1 MYLTVKS
8 EWESRR
14 FAIWL
19 GVGHRQEISMEDSLK
34 LNISYRQILQMAIPI
49 SFAILVP
56 QFNFLINSFF
66 LSKLGPGYMGASGIT
81 GVYYL
86 IFSVIGYGL
95 NNGLQTLV
103 SRRAGQD
110 RSSEIGGLFIQSIYL
125 TLLIA
130 VFGIICTYSF
140 APAIFGSFTDP
151 ALAKQSTSFLFIR
164 IWGLPSLYIYQM
176 RNALLVGTNQ
186 SKLLIWGTLAETIS
200 NVVLDY
206 GLIFGNLG
214 MPKLGFNGAAY
225 ASIMAEFIGMV
236 VVLAIINAKGM
247 NTRFKLFDNLTFNWK
262 ISKTIF
268 IQSSPIILQYAI
280 SIISWEFF
288 FILVSHD
295 GMLALDVSQ
304 LMRLLFGFYGI
315 FIWSFAA
322 TSSTMVSNLVGQGLS
337 KRVMIL
343 VGRIAMLSAGST
355 LVIFIPVQLFTREI
369 LSLFNDDA
377 AFLTMAIPVLRVV
390 SVAILM
396 MSVSTVCLNAV
407 TGTGNTRINLMIEM
421 ITIVMYIVYVYLV
434 MEVYNLPIVW
444 GWGSEWVYWT
454 SIFIMSFAYLKSGK
468 WNNAKSRSI

>member
-1 MYLTVKS
+1 
-8 EWESRR
+8 
-14 FAIWL
+14 
-19 GVGHRQEISMEDSLK
+19 MEDNLK

-66 LSKLGPGYMGASGIT
+66 LSKLGPGFMGASGIT

-86 IFSVIGYGL
+86 VFSVIGYGL

-125 TLLIA
+125 TLMIA
-130 VFGIICTYSF
+130 AFGIICTYGF
-140 APAIFGSFTDP
+140 APAIFGNFTDP

-164 IWGLPSLYIYQM
+164 IWGLPFLYIYQM

-186 SKLLIWGTLAETIS
+186 SKLLIWGTLAETVS

-225 ASIMAEFIGMV
+225 ASIMAEFIGMI

-247 NTRFKLFDNLTFNWK
+247 DKRFKLFDNLQFNWQ

-315 FIWSFAA
+315 FIWAFAA

-355 LVIFIPVQLFTREI
+355 LVVFIPVQLFTREI
-369 LSLFNDDA
+369 LSLFNDDL
-377 AFLTMAIPVLRVV
+377 AFLTMAIPVLRIV

-421 ITIVMYIVYVYLV
+421 ITVVMYILYVYLV
-434 MEVYNLPIVW
+434 MEVFNMSIAW

-468 WNNAKSRSI
+468 WNNARSRSI

>member
-1 MYLTVKS
+1 
-8 EWESRR
+8 
-14 FAIWL
+14 
-19 GVGHRQEISMEDSLK
+19 
-34 LNISYRQILQMAIPI
+34 
-49 SFAILVP
+49 
-56 QFNFLINSFF
+56 
-66 LSKLGPGYMGASGIT
+66 MGASGIT

-86 IFSVIGYGL
+86 VFSVIGYGL

-125 TLLIA
+125 TLMIA
-130 VFGIICTYSF
+130 AFGIICTYGF
-140 APAIFGSFTDP
+140 APAIFGNFTDP

-164 IWGLPSLYIYQM
+164 IWGLPFLYIYQM

-186 SKLLIWGTLAETIS
+186 SKLLIWGTLAETVS

-247 NTRFKLFDNLTFNWK
+247 DKRFKLFDNLQFNWQ

-315 FIWSFAA
+315 FIWAFAA

-355 LVIFIPVQLFTREI
+355 LVVFIPVQLFTREI
-369 LSLFNDDA
+369 LSLFNDDLT
-377 AFLTMAIPVLRVV
+377 FLTMAIPVLRVV

-421 ITIVMYIVYVYLV
+421 ITVVMYILYVYLV
-434 MEVYNLPIVW
+434 MEVFNMSIAW

-468 WNNAKSRSI
+468 WNNARSRSI

>member
-1 MYLTVKS
+1 
-8 EWESRR
+8 
-14 FAIWL
+14 
-19 GVGHRQEISMEDSLK
+19 
-34 LNISYRQILQMAIPI
+34 MAIPI

-66 LSKLGPGYMGASGIT
+66 LSKLGPGFMGASGIT

-86 IFSVIGYGL
+86 VFSVIGYGL

-110 RSSEIGGLFIQSIYL
+110 RSTEIGGLFIQSIYL
-125 TLLIA
+125 TLMIA

-140 APAIFGSFTDP
+140 APTIFGSFTDP

-164 IWGLPSLYIYQM
+164 IWGLPFLYIYQM

-214 MPKLGFNGAAY
+214 LPKLGFNGAAY

-247 NTRFKLFDNLTFNWK
+247 NTRFKLFDNLQFNWK
-262 ISKTIF
+262 ISKTIL

-288 FILVSHD
+288 FIQVSHD

-315 FIWSFAA
+315 FIWAFAA

-355 LVIFIPVQLFTREI
+355 LVVFIPVQLFTREI
-369 LSLFNDDA
+369 LSIFNDDA
-377 AFLTMAIPVLRVV
+377 AFLAMAVPVLRVV

-434 MEVYNLPIVW
+434 MEVYNLSIVW

-468 WNNAKSRSI
+468 WNNARSRSI

>member
-1 MYLTVKS
+1 
-8 EWESRR
+8 
-14 FAIWL
+14 
-19 GVGHRQEISMEDSLK
+19 MEESLK
-34 LNISYRQILQMAIPI
+34 LNISYRQILQMSIPI

-66 LSKLGPGYMGASGIT
+66 LSKLGPGFMGASGVT

-86 IFSVIGYGL
+86 VFSVIGYGL
-95 NNGLQTLV
+95 NNGLQSLV

-110 RSSEIGGLFIQSIYL
+110 RTSEIGGLFMQSVYL
-125 TLLIA
+125 TLAIA
-130 VFGIICTYSF
+130 LLGIICTYAF
-140 APAIFGSFTDP
+140 APLIFGSFTDP
-151 ALAKQSTSFLFIR
+151 ALAKQSTGFLFIR
-164 IWGLPSLYIYQM
+164 IWGLPFLYIYQM

-214 MPKLGFNGAAY
+214 MPKMGFNGAAY
-225 ASIMAEFIGMV
+225 ASISAECIGMV
-236 VVLAIINAKGM
+236 VVFAIINAKGM
-247 NTRFKLFDNLTFNWK
+247 NVRFKLFDNLKFNWE
-262 ISKTIF
+262 ISKTILV
-268 IQSSPIILQYAI
+268 QSSPIIMQYAI

-315 FIWSFAA
+315 FIWAFAA
-322 TSSTMVSNLVGQGLS
+322 TATTMVSNVIGQGMS

-343 VGRIAMLSAGST
+343 VGRIITLSTGST
-355 LVIFIPVQLFTREI
+355 LIIFIPVQCFTKEI
-369 LSLFNDDA
+369 LSIFNDDA
-377 AFLTMAIPVLRVV
+377 AFLAMAIPVLRIV

-407 TGTGNTRINLMIEM
+407 TGTGNTRINLMIELV
-421 ITIVMYIVYVYLV
+421 TIVLYISYVYIV
-434 MEVYNLPIVW
+434 MEVYDLSIAW
-444 GWGSEWVYWT
+444 GWGSEWVYWS
-454 SIFIMSFAYLKSGK
+454 SIFILSFAYLKSGK
-468 WNNAKSRSI
+468 WNNARSRQI

>member
-140 APAIFGSFTDP
+140 APVIFGSFTDP

-164 IWGLPSLYIYQM
+164 IWGLPFLYIYQM

-236 VVLAIINAKGM
+236 VVLAVINAKGM
-247 NTRFKLFDNLTFNWK
+247 NARFKLFDNLTFNWK

-369 LSLFNDDA
+369 LSIFNDDA

-421 ITIVMYIVYVYLV
+421 ITIVMYIIYVYLV
-434 MEVYNLPIVW
+434 MEVYNLSIVW

>member
-140 APAIFGSFTDP
+140 APVIFGSFTDP
-151 ALAKQSTSFLFIR
+151 DLAKQSTSFLFIR
-164 IWGLPSLYIYQM
+164 IWGLPFLYIYQM

-236 VVLAIINAKGM
+236 VVLAVINAKGM
-247 NTRFKLFDNLTFNWK
+247 NARFKLFDNLTFNWK

-369 LSLFNDDA
+369 LSIFNDDA

-434 MEVYNLPIVW
+434 MEVYNLSIVW

>member
-1 MYLTVKS
+1 
-8 EWESRR
+8 
-14 FAIWL
+14 
-19 GVGHRQEISMEDSLK
+19 MEDNLK

-66 LSKLGPGYMGASGIT
+66 LSKLGPGFMGASGIT

-86 IFSVIGYGL
+86 VFSVIGYGL

-125 TLLIA
+125 TLIIA
-130 VFGIICTYSF
+130 AFGIICTYGF
-140 APAIFGSFTDP
+140 APAIFGNFTDP

-164 IWGLPSLYIYQM
+164 IWGLPFLYIYQM

-186 SKLLIWGTLAETIS
+186 SKLLIWGTLAETVS

-225 ASIMAEFIGMV
+225 ASIMAEFIGMI

-247 NTRFKLFDNLTFNWK
+247 DKRFKLFDNLQFNWQ

-315 FIWSFAA
+315 FIWAFAA

-355 LVIFIPVQLFTREI
+355 LVVFIPVQLFTREI
-369 LSLFNDDA
+369 LSLFNDDL
-377 AFLTMAIPVLRVV
+377 AFLTMAIPVLRIV

-421 ITIVMYIVYVYLV
+421 ITVVMYILYVYLV
-434 MEVYNLPIVW
+434 MEVFNMSIAW

-468 WNNAKSRSI
+468 WNNARSRSI

>member
-1 MYLTVKS
+1 M
-8 EWESRR
+8 
-14 FAIWL
+14 
-19 GVGHRQEISMEDSLK
+19 DNSLK

-66 LSKLGPGYMGASGIT
+66 LSQLGPGYMGASGIT

-86 IFSVIGYGL
+86 IFSVVGYGL
-95 NNGLQTLV
+95 NNGLQTLI

-110 RSSEIGGLFIQSIYL
+110 RSTEIGGLFIQSVYL
-125 TLLIA
+125 TLMIA
-130 VFGIICTYSF
+130 VLGIICTYIF
-140 APAIFGSFTDP
+140 APTIFGSFTDP

-164 IWGLPSLYIYQM
+164 IWGLPFLYIYQM

-214 MPKLGFNGAAY
+214 MPKMGFNGAAY

-247 NTRFKLFDNLTFNWK
+247 NTRFKLFDNLRFNWK
-262 ISKTIF
+262 ISKTIL

-315 FIWSFAA
+315 FIWAFAA

-343 VGRIAMLSAGST
+343 VGRIAMLSASST

-369 LSLFNDDA
+369 LSIFNNDA

-390 SVAILM
+390 SMAILM

-407 TGTGNTRINLMIEM
+407 TGTGNTKINLMIELV
-421 ITIVMYIVYVYLV
+421 TIVMYIVYVYLV
-434 MEVYNLPIVW
+434 MEVYNLSIAW

-468 WNNAKSRSI
+468 WNNAKSKSI

>member
-1 MYLTVKS
+1 
-8 EWESRR
+8 
-14 FAIWL
+14 
-19 GVGHRQEISMEDSLK
+19 MEDNLK
-34 LNISYRQILQMAIPI
+34 LNISYKQIQQMAIPI

-66 LSKLGPGYMGASGIT
+66 LSKLGPGFMGASGIT

-86 IFSVIGYGL
+86 VFSVIGYGL

-110 RSSEIGGLFIQSIYL
+110 RSTEIGGLFIQSIYL
-125 TLLIA
+125 TLMIA

-140 APAIFGSFTDP
+140 APTIFGSFTDP
-151 ALAKQSTSFLFIR
+151 ALAKQSTGFLFIR
-164 IWGLPSLYIYQM
+164 IWGLPFLYIYQM

-214 MPKLGFNGAAY
+214 LPKLGFNGAAY

-247 NTRFKLFDNLTFNWK
+247 NTRFKLFDNLQFNWK
-262 ISKTIF
+262 ISKTIL

-315 FIWSFAA
+315 FIWAFAA

-355 LVIFIPVQLFTREI
+355 LVVYIPVQLFTREI
-369 LSLFNDDA
+369 LSIFNDDA
-377 AFLTMAIPVLRVV
+377 AFLAMAVPVLRVV
-390 SVAILM
+390 SIAILM

-434 MEVYNLPIVW
+434 MEVYNLSIVW

-468 WNNAKSRSI
+468 WNNARSRSI

>member
-1 MYLTVKS
+1 
-8 EWESRR
+8 
-14 FAIWL
+14 
-19 GVGHRQEISMEDSLK
+19 MEDNLK
-34 LNISYRQILQMAIPI
+34 LNISYKQILQMAIPI

-66 LSKLGPGYMGASGIT
+66 LSKLGPGFMGASGIT

-86 IFSVIGYGL
+86 VFSVIGYGL

-110 RSSEIGGLFIQSIYL
+110 RSTEIGGLFIQSIYL
-125 TLLIA
+125 TLMIA

-140 APAIFGSFTDP
+140 APTIFGSFTDP

-164 IWGLPSLYIYQM
+164 IWGLPFLYIYQM

-214 MPKLGFNGAAY
+214 LPKLGFNGAAY

-247 NTRFKLFDNLTFNWK
+247 NTRFKLFDNLQFNWK
-262 ISKTIF
+262 ISKTIL

-315 FIWSFAA
+315 FIWAFAA

-355 LVIFIPVQLFTREI
+355 LVVFIPVQLFTREI
-369 LSLFNDDA
+369 LSIFNDDA
-377 AFLTMAIPVLRVV
+377 AFLAMAVPVLRVV

-434 MEVYNLPIVW
+434 MEVYNLSIVW

-468 WNNAKSRSI
+468 WNNARSRSI

>member
-1 MYLTVKS
+1 
-8 EWESRR
+8 
-14 FAIWL
+14 
-19 GVGHRQEISMEDSLK
+19 MEDNLK

-66 LSKLGPGYMGASGIT
+66 LSQLGPGYMGASGIT

-86 IFSVIGYGL
+86 VFSVIGYGL

-110 RSSEIGGLFIQSIYL
+110 RSTEIGGLFIQSIYL
-125 TLLIA
+125 TLMIA

-140 APAIFGSFTDP
+140 APTIFGSFTDP

-164 IWGLPSLYIYQM
+164 IWGLPFLYIYQM

-214 MPKLGFNGAAY
+214 LPKLGFNGAAY

-247 NTRFKLFDNLTFNWK
+247 NTRLKLFDNLQFNWK
-262 ISKTIF
+262 ISKTIL

-315 FIWSFAA
+315 FIWAFAA

-355 LVIFIPVQLFTREI
+355 LVVFIPVQLFTREI
-369 LSLFNDDA
+369 LSIFNDDA
-377 AFLTMAIPVLRVV
+377 AFLAMAVPVLRVV

-434 MEVYNLPIVW
+434 MEVYNLSIVW

-468 WNNAKSRSI
+468 WNNARSRSI

>member
-1 MYLTVKS
+1 
-8 EWESRR
+8 
-14 FAIWL
+14 
-19 GVGHRQEISMEDSLK
+19 MEDNLK

-66 LSKLGPGYMGASGIT
+66 LSKLGPGFMGASGIT

-86 IFSVIGYGL
+86 VFSVIGYGL

-125 TLLIA
+125 TLMIA
-130 VFGIICTYSF
+130 AFGIICTYGF
-140 APAIFGSFTDP
+140 APAIFGNFTDP

-164 IWGLPSLYIYQM
+164 IWGLPFLYIYQM

-186 SKLLIWGTLAETIS
+186 SKLLIWGTLAETVS

-225 ASIMAEFIGMV
+225 ASIMAEFIGMI

-247 NTRFKLFDNLTFNWK
+247 DKRFKLFDNMQFNWQ

-315 FIWSFAA
+315 FIWAFAA

-355 LVIFIPVQLFTREI
+355 LVVFIPVQLFTREI
-369 LSLFNDDA
+369 LSLFNDDL

-421 ITIVMYIVYVYLV
+421 ITVVMYILYVYLV
-434 MEVYNLPIVW
+434 MEVFNMSIAW

-468 WNNAKSRSI
+468 WNNARSRSI

>member
-1 MYLTVKS
+1 
-8 EWESRR
+8 
-14 FAIWL
+14 
-19 GVGHRQEISMEDSLK
+19 MEDNLK

-66 LSKLGPGYMGASGIT
+66 LSKLGPGFMGASGIT

-86 IFSVIGYGL
+86 VFSVIGYGL

-125 TLLIA
+125 TLMIA
-130 VFGIICTYSF
+130 AFGIICTYGF
-140 APAIFGSFTDP
+140 APAIFGNFTDP

-164 IWGLPSLYIYQM
+164 IWGLPFLYIYQM

-186 SKLLIWGTLAETIS
+186 SKLLIWGTLAETVS

-236 VVLAIINAKGM
+236 VVLAIINAKGIDK
-247 NTRFKLFDNLTFNWK
+247 RFKLFDNLQFNWQ

-315 FIWSFAA
+315 FIWAFAA

-355 LVIFIPVQLFTREI
+355 LVVFIPVQLFTREI
-369 LSLFNDDA
+369 LSLFNDDL

-421 ITIVMYIVYVYLV
+421 ITVVMYILYVYLV
-434 MEVYNLPIVW
+434 MEVFNMSIAW

-468 WNNAKSRSI
+468 WNNARSRSI

>member
-1 MYLTVKS
+1 MKDDLRLS
-8 EWESRR
+8 
-14 FAIWL
+14 
-19 GVGHRQEISMEDSLK
+19 
-34 LNISYRQILQMAIPI
+34 ISYRSILEMSIPI

-56 QFNFLINSFF
+56 QLNYLINSFF
-66 LSKLGPGYMGASGIT
+66 LSKLGVGYLGISGIT

-86 IFSVIGYGL
+86 IFSVIGFGL
-95 NNGLQTLV
+95 NNGLQAV
-103 SRRAGQD
+103 ISRRAGQGLYK
-110 RSSEIGGLFIQSIYL
+110 EIGTLFTQSIYI
-125 TLLIA
+125 TLCIA
-130 VFGIICTYSF
+130 GLGILATYTITPF
-140 APAIFGSFTDP
+140 IFKSNID
-151 ALAKQSTSFLFIR
+151 LSIYNESISFLSIR
-164 IWGLPSLYIYQM
+164 IWGLPFLYLYQM

-236 VVLAIINAKGM
+236 VVFAIINAKGM
-247 NTRFKLFDNLTFNWK
+247 NRRFKLFDNLTFNWK
-262 ISKTIF
+262 ISKTIL

-295 GMLALDVSQ
+295 GMMALDVSQ

-315 FIWSFAA
+315 FIWAFAA

-343 VGRIAMLSAGST
+343 VGRIALLSAGST
-355 LVIFIPVQLFTREI
+355 LVVFIPVQLFTREI
-369 LSLFNDDA
+369 LSIFNEDA
-377 AFLTMAIPVLRVV
+377 AFLTMAVPVLRVV
-390 SVAILM
+390 SVAIMM

-407 TGTGNTRINLMIEM
+407 TGTGNTKINLIIEM

-434 MEVYNLPIVW
+434 MEVYNLSIAW

>member
-1 MYLTVKS
+1 
-8 EWESRR
+8 
-14 FAIWL
+14 
-19 GVGHRQEISMEDSLK
+19 MEDNLK

-66 LSKLGPGYMGASGIT
+66 LSKLGPGFMGASGIT

-86 IFSVIGYGL
+86 VFSVIGYGL

-125 TLLIA
+125 TLMIA
-130 VFGIICTYSF
+130 AFGIICTYGF
-140 APAIFGSFTDP
+140 APAIFGNFTDP

-164 IWGLPSLYIYQM
+164 IWGLPFLYIYQM

-186 SKLLIWGTLAETIS
+186 SKLLIWGTLAETVS

-236 VVLAIINAKGM
+236 VVLAIINAKGIDK
-247 NTRFKLFDNLTFNWK
+247 RFKLFDNLQFNWQ

-315 FIWSFAA
+315 FIWAFAA

-355 LVIFIPVQLFTREI
+355 LVVFIPVQLFTREI
-369 LSLFNDDA
+369 LSLFNDDL
-377 AFLTMAIPVLRVV
+377 AFLTMAIPVLRIV

-421 ITIVMYIVYVYLV
+421 ITVVMYILYVYLV
-434 MEVYNLPIVW
+434 MEVFNMSIAW

-468 WNNAKSRSI
+468 WNNARSRSI

>member
-1 MYLTVKS
+1 MYLAVKS
-8 EWESRR
+8 ARENRR
-14 FAIWL
+14 FAPRFGAWYKPL
-19 GVGHRQEISMEDSLK
+19 KSMEDNLK

-66 LSKLGPGYMGASGIT
+66 LSKLGPGFMGASGIT

-86 IFSVIGYGL
+86 VFSVIGYGL

-110 RSSEIGGLFIQSIYL
+110 RSTEIGGLFIQSVYL

-130 VFGIICTYSF
+130 IFGIICTYSF
-140 APAIFGSFTDP
+140 APVIFGSFTDP
-151 ALAKQSTSFLFIR
+151 ALAQQSTSFLFIR
-164 IWGLPSLYIYQM
+164 IWGLPFLYIYQM

-225 ASIMAEFIGMV
+225 ASIMAEFIGMIV
-236 VVLAIINAKGM
+236 VFAIINAKGM
-247 NTRFKLFDNLTFNWK
+247 NARFKLFDNLQFNWQ
-262 ISKTIF
+262 ISKTIL

-315 FIWSFAA
+315 FIWAFAA
-322 TSSTMVSNLVGQGLS
+322 TSSTMVSNLVGQGMS

-355 LVIFIPVQLFTREI
+355 LVVFIPVQLFTREI
-369 LSLFNDDA
+369 LSLFNDDL

-421 ITIVMYIVYVYLV
+421 ITIVMYILYVYLV
-434 MEVYNLPIVW
+434 MEVYNMSIAW

-468 WNNAKSRSI
+468 WNNARSRSI